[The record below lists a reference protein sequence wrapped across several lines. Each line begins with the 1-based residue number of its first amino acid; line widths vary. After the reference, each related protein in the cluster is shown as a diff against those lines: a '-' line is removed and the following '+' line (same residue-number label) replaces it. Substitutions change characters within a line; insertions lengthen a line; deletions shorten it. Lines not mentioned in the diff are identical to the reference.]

1 MHNTWCIHMYTLYE
15 QREWKKQVVVDSQLL
30 QEAIMCLRKD
40 VLCRIVLLQLE
51 HFAPAEKLR
60 MLEVHSAFRVPV
72 PRPSQPLTKDCNHAK
87 RGRMFVRVVKAAGWQ
102 VAERLHI
109 ASHRFTLLSSF
120 MAHCFEGP
128 STGCRALAKA
138 QGESADHGMENG
150 SKWIKT

>member
-1 MHNTWCIHMYTLYE
+1 
-15 QREWKKQVVVDSQLL
+15 
-30 QEAIMCLRKD
+30 MCLRKD

-72 PRPSQPLTKDCNHAK
+72 PRPSQPLTKDCNQTK

-109 ASHRFTLLSSF
+109 ASLLSSF

-150 SKWIKT
+150 SKRIKMDQKPKSGAASTQIPSNTKVSPNEHRKTNM

>member
-1 MHNTWCIHMYTLYE
+1 
-15 QREWKKQVVVDSQLL
+15 
-30 QEAIMCLRKD
+30 MCLRKD

-109 ASHRFTLLSSF
+109 ASHRFTPFVFHGALLRRPFDRLQSPRQSSRRI
-120 MAHCFEGP
+120 GR
-128 STGCRALAKA
+128 SWYGKRIKTD
-138 QGESADHGMENG
+138 QNG
-150 SKWIKT
+150 SKT